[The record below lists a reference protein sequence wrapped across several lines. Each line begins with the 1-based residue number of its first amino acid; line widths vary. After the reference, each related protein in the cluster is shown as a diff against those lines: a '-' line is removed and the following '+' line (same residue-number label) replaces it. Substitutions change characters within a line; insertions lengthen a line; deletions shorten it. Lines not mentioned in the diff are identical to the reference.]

1 MAEKFDVSARLAD
14 GMPAVDNLQR
24 YVSACHRLGYQHPD
38 LTLHDTQL
46 RDWYGTEGGM
56 DLAAL
61 QGDWAALDAAAR

>member
-61 QGDWAALDAAAR
+61 QGDWA